1 MSEVSFFHIG
11 HRAQP
16 LMLAALLI
24 SAGCFAVGPDYKAP
38 DIAAPAQWQQPLRAG
53 LNATEP
59 DAQALA
65 TWWTTL
71 NDADLSDLIERAS
84 AGNLDLKIAQARV
97 REARGRR
104 GIARAGLFP
113 FLDLGG
119 SATVSRGSEDIGSGE
134 RRELYRTGFDASWE
148 VDVFG
153 GVRRSIEAA
162 QGDLEA
168 NVADHRDVM
177 VSLLAEVALN
187 YVEARTLQMQL
198 QVGEE
203 NLKSQA
209 ETLQLTE
216 WRLAAGLVS
225 VLDAEQARSNLES
238 TRAALPR
245 LRSSIAA
252 AKNRLAVLLGVFPGA
267 LEAQLAARRP
277 VPEPPLEIAVGVPAE
292 VLRRRPDVQRA
303 ERQLAAQT
311 ARIGVATADLYP
323 RFVLPGSIG
332 LEALSTNHLFLS
344 GSRVWSIAGSV
355 SWPVFQG
362 GAIRQNI
369 EVQNA
374 LQEQALERYET
385 ALLVALEEVENSL
398 VAYAEE
404 QDRSGALTQATQ
416 AAERAAELARE
427 QYASGLIDFQTVL
440 DAERSV
446 LSLQEQLAQSRGQVA
461 ANVISLYKALGGG
474 WTSMTGAAP

>member
-1 MSEVSFFHIG
+1 MAMRFLIG
-11 HRAQP
+11 
-16 LMLAALLI
+16 LFVVLTI
-24 SAGCFAVGPDYKAP
+24 SGCFAVGPDYKAP
-38 DIAAPAQWQQPLRAG
+38 DIAAPAEWRQLLRAG

-59 DAQALA
+59 EAQALA

-71 NDADLSDLIERAS
+71 NDADLSDLIERAA

-97 REARGRR
+97 REARARR

-113 FLDLGG
+113 TLDLGA
-119 SATVSRGSEDIGSGE
+119 SATVSRGSEDIGSGA

-148 VDVFG
+148 IDIFG

-168 NVADHRDVM
+168 NVADYRDVM

-203 NLKSQA
+203 NLKAQA

-245 LRSSIAA
+245 LRSSIEA

-267 LEAQLAARRP
+267 LEAQLAARKP

-344 GSRVWSIAGSV
+344 GSRAWSLAGSV

-374 LQEQALERYET
+374 LQEQALQQYET
-385 ALLVALEEVENSL
+385 TILVALEEVENSL

-404 QDRSGALTQATQ
+404 QDRSAALTQATQ
-416 AAERAAELARE
+416 AAEGAAELARE

-474 WTSMTGAAP
+474 WTGMTGAAP

>member
-1 MSEVSFFHIG
+1 MDRVKLAVERLMRERRHLARNEENNFSVLDTRQI
-11 HRAQP
+11 AQTLTGTTRILRLQILP
-16 LMLAALLI
+16 RR
-24 SAGCFAVGPDYKAP
+24 
-38 DIAAPAQWQQPLRAG
+38 AQWQQPLRAG
-53 LNATEP
+53 LNATGP
-59 DAQALA
+59 DAQTLA

-71 NDADLSDLIERAS
+71 NDADLSDLIERAA

-168 NVADHRDVM
+168 NVADYRDVM

-225 VLDAEQARSNLES
+225 VLDAEEARSNLES

-311 ARIGVATADLYP
+311 ARVGVATADLYP

-332 LEALSTNHLFLS
+332 LPGRGMDIYDRRSPVKSSPPTSFSSRAYVCVREAKLQLPRVNGPVPPHLYDWLAS
-344 GSRVWSIAGSV
+344 KSPACRVSSAFCLRPSHSALISHTSEIGTARTAT
-355 SWPVFQG
+355 PVVASQS
-362 GAIRQNI
+362 AP
-369 EVQNA
+369 NA
-374 LQEQALERYET
+374 
-385 ALLVALEEVENSL
+385 V
-398 VAYAEE
+398 
-404 QDRSGALTQATQ
+404 
-416 AAERAAELARE
+416 
-427 QYASGLIDFQTVL
+427 
-440 DAERSV
+440 
-446 LSLQEQLAQSRGQVA
+446 
-461 ANVISLYKALGGG
+461 
-474 WTSMTGAAP
+474 